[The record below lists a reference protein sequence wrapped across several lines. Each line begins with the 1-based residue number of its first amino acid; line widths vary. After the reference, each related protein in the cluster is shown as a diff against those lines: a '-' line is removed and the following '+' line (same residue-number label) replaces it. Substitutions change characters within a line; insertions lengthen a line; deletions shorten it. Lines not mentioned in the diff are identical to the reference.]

1 MSKFSLLCSLLVF
14 AASAAKAVMIGW
26 NLPAVDDAILHSEV
40 YVYTSSTP
48 VDAYSAGSKTWTG
61 DGGGQ
66 EIFGQEI
73 FVGKGAAYV
82 STLAIGDALATS
94 EPKLAS
100 FSQTEGLSVW
110 ADLGDLASGKY
121 YYLVFVANGIGD
133 ADLGTYAIAGA
144 QYVTDKGE
152 IKSPGFFNVEANKLP
167 DYVGEFADLSWIA
180 ANHKSAP
187 EPTVLALLALGFAGL
202 ALRRKIA

>member
-66 EIFGQEI
+66 EIFA
-73 FVGKGAAYV
+73 GKGATLV
-82 STLAIGDALATS
+82 GTLATGDALATS

-100 FSQTEGLSVW
+100 FSQPEGLSVW
-110 ADLGDLASGKY
+110 ANLGTLTSGNY